1 MTEEFSEFLQKRR
14 REKKDEVLERMINEP
29 EPVDWADEHKVQ
41 YTQQPWRIEN
51 IIPEQGITI
60 LASISG
66 EKKTWLALEIVR
78 ALISGTPFLGNS
90 NFKTIGC
97 SVLYVDAEN
106 SKSEFQRRG
115 KQMMIPTNGPNK
127 FYIHSDDDLNLN
139 DERNVEWLMGLVEYY
154 DVKVVIVDTF
164 RAVAGGLSDDKSS
177 EVREFFN
184 RFKPMKDKG
193 VSVVLL
199 DHLRKPNNLDG
210 KTPKK
215 EHLLGS
221 QDKTAS
227 SEVLLMLK
235 SESGTD
241 KIEVYQRKNRIGREI
256 KPFEVTM
263 TDTLEDDGVVKTVL
277 KFSGELDDETTKKE
291 DAKLV
296 IQELLTVSPKTT
308 KELISVLQKE
318 VGSRNVRQA
327 LVELEESKTIES
339 RRKGREKEYFLPFVN
354 YQKTDTDAM
363 HEDIW
368 EALNQS

>member
-14 REKKDEVLERMINEP
+14 SEKREEKLERMINEP
-29 EPVDWADEHKVQ
+29 EPVDWTEEHKVQ

-78 ALISGTPFLGNS
+78 ALVAGTPFLGNS
-90 NFKTIGC
+90 NFKTVGC
-97 SVLYVDAEN
+97 NVLYIDAEN
-106 SKSEFQRRG
+106 AKSEFQRRC
-115 KQMMIPTNGPNK
+115 KQMAISVNGPNK
-127 FYIHSDDDLNLN
+127 FYIHSDGDLNLN

-154 DVKVVIVDTF
+154 DVKVVIIDTF

-177 EVREFFN
+177 EIREFFN

-193 VSVVLL
+193 VSMVLL

-227 SEVLLMLK
+227 SEVLLMLR

-241 KIEVYQRKNRIGREI
+241 KIEVYQRKNRLGREI
-256 KPFEVTM
+256 KPFEVLM
-263 TDTLEDDGVVKTVL
+263 VDTLEDTGVIKTTL
-277 KFSGELDDETTKKE
+277 TFNGELDDETTKKE
-291 DAKLV
+291 DSKVV
-296 IQELLTVSPKTT
+296 IQQLLTVSPKTT
-308 KELISVLQKE
+308 KELISVLQKD

-327 LVELEESKTIES
+327 LVELEESKVIES
-339 RRKGREKEYFLPFVN
+339 IRKGREKQYFLPN
-354 YQKTDTDAM
+354 TDYSKSET
-363 HEDIW
+363 EETLEEVW
-368 EALNQS
+368 QALNQS

>member
-1 MTEEFSEFLQKRR
+1 MKEDFREFLQKRR
-14 REKKDEVLERMINEP
+14 SVKRDEELERMINEP
-29 EPVDWADEHKVQ
+29 EPVDWAEEHKVQ

-78 ALISGTPFLGNS
+78 ALVSGTPFLGNS

-97 SVLYVDAEN
+97 NVLYIDAEN
-106 SKSEFQRRG
+106 AKSEFQRRC
-115 KQMMIPTNGPNK
+115 KQMAISVNGPNK

-139 DERNVEWLMGLVEYY
+139 DERNVEWLIGLVEYY
-154 DVKVVIVDTF
+154 DVKVVIIDTF

-177 EVREFFN
+177 EIREFFN

-227 SEVLLMLK
+227 SEVLLMLR

-241 KIEVYQRKNRIGREI
+241 KIEVYQRKNRLGREI
-256 KPFEVTM
+256 KPFEVLM
-263 TDTLEDDGVVKTVL
+263 VDVLEDTGAVKTTL
-277 KFSGELDDETTKKE
+277 TFNGELDDETTKKE
-291 DAKLV
+291 DSKVV
-296 IQELLTVSPKTT
+296 IQQLLTVSPKTT
-308 KELISVLQKE
+308 KELISVLQKD

-327 LVELEESKTIES
+327 LVELEESKVIES
-339 RRKGREKEYFLPFVN
+339 IRKGREKQYFLPN
-354 YQKTDTDAM
+354 TDYSKCEVEETL
-363 HEDIW
+363 EEVW
-368 EALNQS
+368 QALNQS